1 MNILEEKIT
10 ESEEEKKIFVEVC
23 FLAALS
29 ADMRN
34 HRQDCPICDKI
45 DVAIKGH
52 TYSDVVEISLNRAQ
66 EEILTKVSRRMYK
79 SLGSL
84 TSQLNMPQ
92 FPPQGAK

>member
-1 MNILEEKIT
+1 MNILKEKIAV
-10 ESEEEKKIFVEVC
+10 SEEEKKIFVEVC

-29 ADMRN
+29 ADMRK
-34 HRQDCPICDKI
+34 HREDCPICDKI

-52 TYSDVVEISLNRAQ
+52 MYSDVVKISLNQTQ
-66 EEILTKVSRRMYK
+66 EETLTKVTKRMYK